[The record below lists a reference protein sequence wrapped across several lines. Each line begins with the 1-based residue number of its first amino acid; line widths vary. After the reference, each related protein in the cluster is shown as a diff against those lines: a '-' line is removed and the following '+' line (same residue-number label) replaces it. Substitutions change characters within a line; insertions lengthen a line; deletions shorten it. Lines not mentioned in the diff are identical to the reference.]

1 MLGAGSGGPRGSEP
15 EPEPG
20 SVVPVRAPVH
30 DAERDRSL
38 HRRLVGGDETALAEV
53 YDLFSSLVL
62 GLASGVT
69 RDRAA
74 AEDVAQE
81 VFVSLWERPFA
92 YDPDRGTLRTWLG
105 TLAHRRAV
113 DWVRAEERRRARSA
127 RRAGPEEAPGVE
139 DEVLAADEAGRV
151 RNAVAALPGG
161 LREVIELAY
170 YRGLTYRQ
178 VARDLGLPEG
188 TAKSRIRLGLRRIAA
203 MLAEEPT

>member
-1 MLGAGSGGPRGSEP
+1 M
-15 EPEPG
+15 
-20 SVVPVRAPVH
+20 RAPVH